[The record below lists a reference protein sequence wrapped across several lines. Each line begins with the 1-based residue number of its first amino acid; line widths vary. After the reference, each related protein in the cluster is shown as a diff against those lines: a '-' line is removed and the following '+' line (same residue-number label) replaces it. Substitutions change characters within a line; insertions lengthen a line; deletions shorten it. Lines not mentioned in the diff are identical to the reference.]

1 MHAQN
6 LRLHVHAP
14 AAHVHAPAVPTSRV
28 CSSLNGSILQV
39 ASRCTDR
46 QLPREHFYSPDTPE
60 GCRLEMPPDSTKVS
74 LLQRAP
80 LPKKPRGRA
89 PLRREPRENFG
100 LSRHLQTRFHRIR
113 QVVVL
118 HTLHA
123 EILLPPAPLPLPN
136 PPKSQPF
143 FARPPPRFRFSPRNR
158 AASAG
163 KGTARSQGG
172 AEV

>member
-1 MHAQN
+1 MAVHDKRMCTVVSTRS
-6 LRLHVHAP
+6 RLL
-14 AAHVHAPAVPTSRV
+14 PTSRV

-60 GCRLEMPPDSTKVS
+60 GCRLGMPPDSTKVS
-74 LLQRAP
+74 LLPRAP
-80 LPKKPRGRA
+80 LPKKPRARA

-100 LSRHLQTRFHRIR
+100 LSRHLQTRFHRIG

-123 EILLPPAPLPLPN
+123 EILLPPAPLPLIPN
-136 PPKSQPF
+136 PKKVSRF
-143 FARPPPRFRFSPRNR
+143 FRAPPPRNR
-158 AASAG
+158 VASAASARAPE
-163 KGTARSQGG
+163 KILAFR
-172 AEV
+172 APPNVIP